1 MTLLYGLCIILY
13 DLGNGITA
21 FQINNMG
28 DKYTI
33 FAINK
38 FLFTH
43 VWIIWILKLLV
54 TISNN
59 HL

>member
-21 FQINNMG
+21 FQINNLEDNITML
-28 DKYTI
+28 
-33 FAINK
+33 ANK
-38 FLFTH
+38 LLLTH
-43 VWIIWILKLLV
+43 GWIIWILKLLV